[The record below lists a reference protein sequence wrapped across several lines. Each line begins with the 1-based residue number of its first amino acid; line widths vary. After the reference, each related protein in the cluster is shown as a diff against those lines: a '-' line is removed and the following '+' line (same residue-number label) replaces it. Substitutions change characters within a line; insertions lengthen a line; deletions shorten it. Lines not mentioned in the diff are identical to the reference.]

1 MNAVFA
7 AVCEFLSAWAIPLV
21 LLFIPLAG
29 FLRRVSVYEAFVE
42 GAAEGFQTAV
52 RIMPFLVAMLV
63 AVGVFRASGALED
76 CVALLRPLLAVAGV
90 PPELVPLALMRPLSG
105 TGALGMTTELL
116 ASEGPDSLIGR
127 MASTILGSTDTTF
140 YILTVYFGAVG
151 IRNPR
156 YAVAVGLTGDI
167 TGFLMSIYICRLLF
181 AS

>member
-1 MNAVFA
+1 MFA
-7 AVCEFLSAWAIPLV
+7 LICEILSGWAIPLV
-21 LLFIPLAG
+21 LLLIPLAG
-29 FLRRVSVYEAFVE
+29 YLRRVRVYEAFVE

-76 CVALLRPLLAVAGV
+76 CVALLKPLLSLVGV
-90 PPELVPLALMRPLSG
+90 PPELVPLAVMRPLSG

-116 ASEGPDSLIGR
+116 ASEGPDSLVGR

-156 YAVAVGLTGDI
+156 YAVVVGLAGDI
-167 TGFLMSIYICRLLF
+167 TGFFMAIYICKLLF
-181 AS
+181 TP